1 MTIEIQYAFHTPD
14 LGQHVCPGGFA
25 EAVEFGSREDE
36 IWVYADG
43 EPLMALP
50 PTFNRF
56 VAHENGEEI
65 RSAVLF
71 YRELMPFD
79 NEPPLP
85 PRAPRL
91 TIDHLMDHV
100 VWVLPGGSPS
110 GAILMRILYDKGGTV
125 S

>member
-1 MTIEIQYAFHTPD
+1 MTIEIQYAIHTPD
-14 LGQHVCPGGFA
+14 HEQQICLGGFA
-25 EAVEFGSREDE
+25 EAVAFCGPGDE
-36 IWVYADG
+36 VWVHADG
-43 EPLMALP
+43 RALMALP

-56 VAHENGEEI
+56 VACEDGEEI